1 MNCVSMPTAAAG
13 NAMNMGEAAVANSD
27 LVKSPFTLA
36 AIGIKPLRFVG
47 VSATVTPVWPSP
59 RRTSSVDD
67 AWMAEP

>member
-1 MNCVSMPTAAAG
+1 MNCVSMPTPAAG
-13 NAMNMGEAAVANSD
+13 NAMNMGEVSFPP